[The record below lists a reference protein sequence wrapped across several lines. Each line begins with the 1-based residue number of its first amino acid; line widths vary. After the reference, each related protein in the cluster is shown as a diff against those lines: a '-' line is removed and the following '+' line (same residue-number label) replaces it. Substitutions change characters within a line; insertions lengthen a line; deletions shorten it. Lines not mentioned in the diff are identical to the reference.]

1 MKTDVFQ
8 ILSCFYSEIEIKI
21 QVKSRQLTM
30 STTISEEY
38 KGQVQGLMGNFDGD
52 PNNDFILPNGTVLQN
67 NMTESGRTIF
77 ENFGRHCKYG
87 LFKNRKK
94 ISKSTIMVFYLFKFF
109 F

>member
-8 ILSCFYSEIEIKI
+8 ILRCFYSEIEIKI

-38 KGQVQGLMGNFDGD
+38 KGQVQGLMGNCDGD

>member
-8 ILSCFYSEIEIKI
+8 ILRCFYSEIEIKI
-21 QVKSRQLTM
+21 QVKTRQLTL
-30 STTISEEY
+30 STTISEQY

-87 LFKNRKK
+87 LFKNKKK
-94 ISKSTIMVFYLFKFF
+94 ISKSTIMVFYLFNFF

>member
-8 ILSCFYSEIEIKI
+8 ILRCFYSEIEIKI

-30 STTISEEY
+30 STTISEQY

-67 NMTESGRTIF
+67 NMTEAGRTIF